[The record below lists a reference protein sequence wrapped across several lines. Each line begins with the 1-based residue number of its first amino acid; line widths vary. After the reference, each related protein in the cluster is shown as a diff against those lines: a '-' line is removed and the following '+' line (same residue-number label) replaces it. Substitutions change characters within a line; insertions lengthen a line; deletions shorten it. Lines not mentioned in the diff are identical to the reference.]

1 MSNPTHPSNHTEL
14 SEAFRKAMRHMA
26 ASVCVI
32 STRSPEGRRA
42 AMTATSPT
50 SLSLDPPAMLVCIH
64 RHTLFSQSLSA
75 SQNFC
80 VNILGGH
87 QIDIAK
93 ACGGGQVGEEKFNT
107 GHWVETEGGLPILDD
122 ALAVITCTFEQATPY
137 GTHDIIIGKVS
148 DVRLNS
154 QVPALIDADGRYQ
167 TLKTLG

>member
-1 MSNPTHPSNHTEL
+1 MSNSTRPNDYTDL

-26 ASVCVI
+26 SSVCVI
-32 STRSPEGRRA
+32 STRSPDGRRA

-64 RHTLFSQSLSA
+64 RHTAFSQSLGA

-80 VNILGGH
+80 INILGAH

-93 ACGGGQVGEEKFNT
+93 ACGGGQVGDDKFKHGQWIESDN
-107 GHWVETEGGLPILDD
+107 GLPILEDT
-122 ALAVITCTFEQATPY
+122 LAVIGCRFEHATPY

-148 DVRLNS
+148 DVRLS
-154 QVPALIDADGRYQ
+154 PDVQALIYADGHYQ
-167 TLKTLG
+167 TLKAL